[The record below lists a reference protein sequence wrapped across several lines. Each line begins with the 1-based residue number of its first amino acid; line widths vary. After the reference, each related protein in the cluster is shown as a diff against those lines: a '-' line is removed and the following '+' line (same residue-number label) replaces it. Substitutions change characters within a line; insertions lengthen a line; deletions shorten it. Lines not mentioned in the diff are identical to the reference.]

1 MSRIVRNQQ
10 SSITP
15 DSWVNDK
22 NGSLFIKYIPNNVT
36 KTNLRDMFN
45 FLGNISRID
54 VVNISEN
61 GSGRRAFIHFSEWK
75 NTNESFLLR
84 SNIADC
90 YPTHFQYWNEEF
102 SFEFS
107 ITLNCR
113 PIPTTELNLYQIQD
127 WSQRLNDEFCDFK
140 KESQNKIDHLT
151 HENEYL
157 NEVIHQMRNDMQNI
171 KQSMTF
177 LTVPQFQPIQYV
189 DEVQYID
196 EVQYAD
202 EDQYIDEVQYLD
214 EVQYSEETDIQYAD
228 EHCIWIQEES
238 VLDEF
243 EDEMER
249 IHENPLFDE
258 QNQDLIEEAIDSER
272 NDDEMEFFD
281 LDSVEAGMKRERD
294 PMIYNRQMGCVY

>member
-22 NGSLFIKYIPNNVT
+22 NGSLFIKYIPNHVT

-45 FLGNISRID
+45 FLGKISRID

-61 GSGRRAFIHFSEWK
+61 GSGRRAFIHYSEWN

-90 YPTHFQYWNEEF
+90 YPTHFQHWDEIY

-127 WSQRLNDEFCDFK
+127 WNQRLNDEFCDFK

-151 HENEYL
+151 NENEYL
-157 NEVIHQMRNDMQNI
+157 NEVIHQMRNDIQNI
-171 KQSMTF
+171 KHSMTF
-177 LTVPQFQPIQYV
+177 LTVPQFQPIHYV
-189 DEVQYID
+189 
-196 EVQYAD
+196 
-202 EDQYIDEVQYLD
+202 D

-228 EHCIWIQEES
+228 DHCSWLQEES

-249 IHENPLFDE
+249 IHENPLFDDE
-258 QNQDLIEEAIDSER
+258 NQDLIEIAIDSELKT
-272 NDDEMEFFD
+272 NDEIEFFD